1 MNFSCALVLLSLP
14 LTTGQFEDN
23 VILRPRETPQ
33 RIEII
38 TDCKEGGTAEKASE
52 KSLFRGTEKK
62 DKELGNTVL
71 EAGEEDSPRC
81 AASLYP
87 PSAKSMDLPDV
98 TYTFWKCGLGSKDGC
113 TCGIRRVVHARPNE
127 LVGINIGE
135 YLSENACNAQ
145 CAREAEDKCWVCVE
159 EFHGWPNPAWS
170 YHFCQ
175 HKADAHFSYLGTPG
189 MTQAQCNGKFVC
201 PKLEELPYQLTK
213 YP

>member
-1 MNFSCALVLLSLP
+1 MNFSYALILMSLP
-14 LTTGQFEDN
+14 SSIGINPYNNGGHFDVFEDN
-23 VILRPRETPQ
+23 VILRETPQ

-87 PSAKSMDLPDV
+87 PSAKAMDLPPV

-113 TCGIRRVVHARPNE
+113 TCGISRVVTVDPDE
-127 LVGINIGE
+127 IVGINIGE
-135 YLSENACNAQ
+135 YLSQNACNAQ
-145 CAREAEDKCWVCVE
+145 CKRRAEDKCWVCVE
-159 EFHGWPNPAWS
+159 ELHGPWPNPGKSALVLF
-170 YHFCQ
+170 YHVHMCV
-175 HKADAHFSYLGTPG
+175 
-189 MTQAQCNGKFVC
+189 QCAASVI
-201 PKLEELPYQLTK
+201 
-213 YP
+213 